1 MLNKIISLLFCS
13 VLLVGMCAQEAAD
26 RGYIVKVG
34 EQAPDFRL
42 QTADGATVMLSDL
55 RGKVVMLQF
64 TASWCK
70 VCHKEMPHIEREIW
84 QKHKN
89 NSRFALFG
97 IDYKESEAAI
107 ADFVKTTGVTYP
119 IVMDKNG
126 SIFELYARP
135 DAGITRNV
143 VIDSTGKIVFLTRL
157 FSQSEFDEMCRM
169 IDQLLTDFSN

>member
-1 MLNKIISLLFCS
+1 
-13 VLLVGMCAQEAAD
+13 
-26 RGYIVKVG
+26 
-34 EQAPDFRL
+34 
-42 QTADGATVMLSDL
+42 MLSDL

-84 QKHKN
+84 QKHK
-89 NSRFALFG
+89 
-97 IDYKESEAAI
+97 
-107 ADFVKTTGVTYP
+107 KTTAVLLCSALIIKVG
-119 IVMDKNG
+119 G
-126 SIFELYARP
+126 SYCRFCENYRRNLSDSYGQKRLYFGMYARP

>member
-1 MLNKIISLLFCS
+1 
-13 VLLVGMCAQEAAD
+13 
-26 RGYIVKVG
+26 
-34 EQAPDFRL
+34 
-42 QTADGATVMLSDL
+42 
-55 RGKVVMLQF
+55 MLQF